1 MIIFISSPF
10 LKLGILEPGPFFG
23 ISSELEPELIQ
34 NFQACIPVV
43 IHREVVARGG
53 THSIHNTQHM
63 QTAQTLQLHIEAS
76 QVKKMPQRSKRS
88 MIALRNRP
96 SDSKKFQRV
105 EVLSDEIYDMDDDD
119 ISGFRTEG
127 DDDSDDEALLIRDEF
142 DDLTGGMGGE
152 IIQGLSDQIKLW
164 RVKGNNCGVRGAG
177 TSERTY
183 YRNQASTSKTDNAAK
198 LCQRIKTFFSTPA
211 SSDGGPASSDVLLVE
226 SDALKVSEVEEFLE
240 FPVRIVSGANEAP
253 LETSE
258 GAIATATAT
267 TAAVESTDADEILD
281 DNDYMG
287 IIDDDFLEDK
297 V

>member
-23 ISSELEPELIQ
+23 ISSELEPELIR
-34 NFQACIPVV
+34 NFQACTPVV

-127 DDDSDDEALLIRDEF
+127 DDDSDEEELLVRDEF

-152 IIQGLSDQIKLW
+152 LFKAFPIKS
-164 RVKGNNCGVRGAG
+164 N
-177 TSERTY
+177 
-183 YRNQASTSKTDNAAK
+183 
-198 LCQRIKTFFSTPA
+198 F
-211 SSDGGPASSDVLLVE
+211 GG
-226 SDALKVSEVEEFLE
+226 
-240 FPVRIVSGANEAP
+240 
-253 LETSE
+253 
-258 GAIATATAT
+258 
-267 TAAVESTDADEILD
+267 
-281 DNDYMG
+281 
-287 IIDDDFLEDK
+287 
-297 V
+297 